1 MSQVPVKVLIVDDD
15 EDDYIL
21 TRDLLSEI
29 QGTKFVLEWV
39 DNFAAALERMKQK
52 QHDVYL
58 LDYRLGDR
66 NGLELLQAAIAAGC
80 QAPIILLTGQ
90 GDRQIDMEA
99 MKAGAAD
106 YLDKSQLGRYW
117 LERSIRYAIERKRT
131 EQKMQEQAAL
141 LDIATDAIFVRELGD
156 GIVFWN
162 QGAERLYGWKAAEV
176 IGKNTHELIY
186 PESTPPPPDVYETL
200 KQVGEWQ
207 GELDQVTKNG
217 KKLIVQSRW
226 NLVRDAD
233 GQPKSILIV
242 NTDITQKKQLEAQ
255 FLRAQRMESLGTLA
269 GGIAHD
275 LNNVLTPMLM
285 VVQLLQLKLK
295 DEQSQQWLAILE
307 NNVKRGAELVKQVL
321 SFARS
326 YEGKRIVLQAGHL
339 ILEIRRIVQQTFPK
353 SIEISTDIAPDLW
366 TVCGDATQLHQVL
379 LNLCVNARDAMPYG
393 GTLGILAENIW
404 LDENYA
410 RMNIDAQVGPYIAI
424 TVSDTGIGIPNE
436 IVDKI
441 FDPFFT
447 TKEVGKGTGLGLST
461 VIGIIKSHGGFI
473 SVYSEVEKGTKFKAY
488 LPATEV
494 KEVKSVKEDK
504 KEPFNG
510 QGELILVADDEE
522 AVCEITKLSL
532 ETSGYKVLVAPNG
545 IEAIRVYSQYKQEIG
560 LVLLDMMMPL
570 MDGATTIR
578 TLQKINPNVS
588 IIAVSGLSSNQQI
601 AELSG
606 SSVKR
611 FLLKPYTAQELLKN
625 VSEVLNEKNTISQPT
640 FI

>member
-1 MSQVPVKVLIVDDD
+1 MSQVPVRVLIVDDD

-21 TRDLLSEI
+21 TRDLLSQI
-29 QGTKFVLEWV
+29 QGTKFALEWV
-39 DNFAAALERMKQK
+39 DNYSSALEKMVQK

-90 GDRQIDMEA
+90 GDRQIDVEA

-106 YLDKSQLGRYW
+106 YLDKSQLRPYW

-131 EQKMQEQAAL
+131 EQKMQAQAAL
-141 LDIATDAIFVRELGD
+141 LNIATDAIFVRELGD

-162 QGAERLYGWKAAEV
+162 QGAERLYGWKVAE
-176 IGKNTHELIY
+176 ILGKNTQELIY
-186 PESTPPPPDVYETL
+186 PPSAPPPSEAYETL
-200 KQVGEWQ
+200 TATGEWQ
-207 GELDQVTKNG
+207 GELEQVTKDG
-217 KKLIVQSRW
+217 EKIIVQSRW
-226 NLVRDAD
+226 NLVRDDD
-233 GQPKSILIV
+233 GQPKLILVV

-295 DEQSQQWLAILE
+295 DEQTQNWLSILE
-307 NNVKRGAELVKQVL
+307 TNVKRGAELVKQVL

-326 YEGKRIVLQAGHL
+326 YEGKRIVLQVGH
-339 ILEIRRIVQQTFPK
+339 IVLEIRRIFQQTFPK
-353 SIEISTDIAPDLW
+353 SIEISTDISPDLW
-366 TVCGDATQLHQVL
+366 TVFGDATQLHQVL

-393 GTLGILAENIW
+393 GTLSITGENIW
-404 LDENYA
+404 IDENYA
-410 RMNIDAQVGPYIAI
+410 RLNIDAQPGPYAAI
-424 TVSDTGIGIPNE
+424 TISDTGIGIPKE
-436 IVDKI
+436 IIDKI

-461 VIGIIKSHGGFI
+461 VIGIVKSHKGFI
-473 SVYSEVEKGTKFKAY
+473 NVYTEVGKGTSFKVY

-494 KEVKSVKEDK
+494 KEINSAREDK
-504 KEPFNG
+504 TEPFAG
-510 QGELILVADDEE
+510 RGELILVADDEE

-532 ETSGYKVLVAPNG
+532 ETCGYKVMVAANG
-545 IEAIRVYSQYKQEIG
+545 IEAIGIYTQHQEEIS
-560 LVLLDMMMPL
+560 LVLLDMMMPSI
-570 MDGATTIR
+570 DGATTIR
-578 TLQKINPNVS
+578 TLQKINPDIL
-588 IIAVSGLSSNQQI
+588 IIAVSGLASNQQI

-625 VSEVLNEKNTISQPT
+625 VAEVLDRHRKLTSV
-640 FI
+640 

>member
-1 MSQVPVKVLIVDDD
+1 MSQVPVRVLIVDDD

-21 TRDLLSEI
+21 TRDLLSQI
-29 QGTKFVLEWV
+29 QGTKFALEWV
-39 DNFAAALERMKQK
+39 DNYSSALEKMVEK

-66 NGLELLQAAIAAGC
+66 NGLEILQAAIAAGC

-90 GDRQIDMEA
+90 GDRQIDVEA

-106 YLDKSQLGRYW
+106 YLDKSQLRPYW

-131 EQKMQEQAAL
+131 EQKMQAQAAL
-141 LDIATDAIFVRELGD
+141 LNIATDAIFVRELGD

-162 QGAERLYGWKAAEV
+162 QGAERLYGWKAAD
-176 IGKNTHELIY
+176 ILGKNTQELIY
-186 PESTPPPPDVYETL
+186 PPSAPPPSEAYETL
-200 KQVGEWQ
+200 TQTGEWQ
-207 GELDQVTKNG
+207 GELEQVTKDG
-217 KKLIVQSRW
+217 EKIIVQSRW
-226 NLVRDAD
+226 NLVRDD
-233 GQPKSILIV
+233 DDRPKLILVV

-285 VVQLLQLKLK
+285 VVQLLQLKLE
-295 DEQSQQWLAILE
+295 DEQTQNWLSILE
-307 NNVKRGAELVKQVL
+307 TNVKRGAELVKQVL

-326 YEGKRIVLQAGHL
+326 YEGKRIVLQIGHI

-353 SIEISTDIAPDLW
+353 SIEISTDIPPDLW
-366 TVCGDATQLHQVL
+366 TVFGDATQLHQVL

-393 GTLGILAENIW
+393 GTLSIIGENISI
-404 LDENYA
+404 DENYA
-410 RMNIDAQVGPYIAI
+410 RLNIDAHPGPYAVI
-424 TVSDTGIGIPNE
+424 TVSDTGIGIPKE
-436 IVDKI
+436 IIDKI

-447 TKEVGKGTGLGLST
+447 TKDVGKGTGLGLST
-461 VIGIIKSHGGFI
+461 VIGIVKSHKGFI
-473 SVYSEVEKGTKFKAY
+473 NVYTEVGKGTSFKVY

-494 KEVKSVKEDK
+494 KEIESVKEDK
-504 KEPFNG
+504 KEPFAG
-510 QGELILVADDEE
+510 GGELILVADDEK
-522 AVCEITKLSL
+522 AVCEITKISL
-532 ETSGYKVLVAPNG
+532 ETCGYKVLVATNG
-545 IEAIRVYSQYKQEIG
+545 IEAIGIYTQHQQEIS
-560 LVLLDMMMPL
+560 LVLLDMMMPSI
-570 MDGATTIR
+570 DGATTIR
-578 TLQKINPNVS
+578 TLQKINPDIL
-588 IIAVSGLSSNQQI
+588 IIAVSGLASNQQI

-625 VSEVLNEKNTISQPT
+625 VSEVLNQRRKLTSV
-640 FI
+640 